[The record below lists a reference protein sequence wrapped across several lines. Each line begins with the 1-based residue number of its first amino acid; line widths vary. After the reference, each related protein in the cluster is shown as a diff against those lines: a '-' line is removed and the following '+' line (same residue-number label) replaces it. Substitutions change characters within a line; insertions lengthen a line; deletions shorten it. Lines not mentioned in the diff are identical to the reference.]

1 MKKNLFFG
9 LFATMVLL
17 LTTACQKENDLL
29 GNGEATISFE
39 ISTPQM
45 ATRAFSDGATATQLQ
60 YAVYDEQGN
69 PIQRLSSDE
78 AKFEPVTIEDFNG
91 KRTINIQLAA
101 GKKYNVLFWA
111 SAPNSPYS
119 VNYTTKELS
128 VDYTKT
134 VCNSDA
140 NDAFYCYKSVTVDA
154 TKSEPVTL
162 TRPFA
167 QLNIGTNDLN
177 KLDGVKAD
185 KTRVAVTGIYETLNL
200 ATKRLGGDINAVRTF
215 ALAARPVDTDA
226 TVGEFPVA
234 DYDYLA
240 MAYLLVGEEKKV
252 VNVEFSY
259 GDDDAVKTRTFT
271 NIPVIA
277 NHRTNIYGALL
288 TNNIGFD
295 VEIDKDFDGD
305 AVSTEAEKLV
315 VAAQTGGTYTLT
327 EDIILTEALNVTA
340 EFTLDLNGKTISGAF
355 VKGTDNAL
363 INIDNGA
370 KLTIV
375 GGVVENT
382 EENGAAT
389 IRNAGNLVLNGV
401 EIKGAPVADGSY
413 PDYAV
418 YTSGSLVVEEGT
430 KISSDRGAI
439 SMQNG
444 ANVIINGGN
453 IEVTDALGT
462 RLLTA
467 HVIYAYGSASKLT
480 INDGNFSMKYAA
492 TGNLGASVI
501 CPAGATIKVYGGNFY
516 YAGTQGNQSGIFQ
529 NYMGYGAPVDVYGG
543 IYNDNTV
550 TKSGNLAEG
559 YKAVESNGKWVVVAE
574 DVDAVVSTQEA
585 LNNATFADD
594 ATIVLTA
601 GEYVL
606 PDNAQGKT
614 FTIQGTNNPADVRLT
629 AENDGASE
637 GNCDYSLRGSNVTF
651 NNITVTTTGTYF
663 PGYAY
668 MEGTFNNCIING
680 VYAVYR
686 SSSFNDCTFN
696 VSGDLY
702 NLWTWGGEE
711 VNLNN
716 CTFNCDGKAV
726 LLYGTANT
734 KLTAN
739 NCTFN
744 DNGDDTVT
752 GKAAIEIGNDY
763 NKSYELVVNN
773 ATVNGFAINPEGYNT
788 GSKLWANKNSMGPD
802 KLKVTI
808 DGENGYKVIATERIE
823 NMAGTTYNGD
833 FFENTINDALY
844 FNNWELNGDATIY
857 VDRKYGAIILENV
870 SGDLNGNVIE
880 INNQDNSVMVLQDC
894 NFTLED
900 GMKLIKS
907 VKTIYQVF
915 MSNITINGEKLTQ
928 ATAAQYLENVG
939 WYQVVEEI

>member
-9 LFATMVLL
+9 LFATMMLL

-45 ATRAFSDGATATQLQ
+45 ATRAFSDGTTATQLQ
-60 YAVYDEQGN
+60 YAVYDANNERITRIA
-69 PIQRLSSDE
+69 P
-78 AKFEPVTIEDFNG
+78 ATTTING
-91 KRTINIQLAA
+91 STQVNIQLAA
-101 GKKYNVLFWA
+101 GKTYKVLFWA
-111 SAPNSPYS
+111 ANEDAPYTIDFENLKMN
-119 VNYTTKELS
+119 VNYTGAVSNDERR
-128 VDYTKT
+128 
-134 VCNSDA
+134 
-140 NDAFYCYKSVTVDA
+140 DAFYCYYEVTADR
-154 TKSEPVTL
+154 TKTENVTL

-167 QLNIGTNDLN
+167 QLNIGTNDFD
-177 KLDGVKAD
+177 KLDGVSAE
-185 KTRVAVTGIYETLNL
+185 KTSVKVDVFSTLNFVDGSVEGQKDDQL
-200 ATKRLGGDINAVRTF
+200 F
-215 ALAARPVDTDA
+215 ALNAIPSANEKFPVD
-226 TVGEFPVA
+226 G
-234 DYDYLA
+234 YDYLA
-240 MAYLLVGEEKKV
+240 MNYLLVGMNKKV
-252 VNVEFSY
+252 VDVEFSY
-259 GDDDAVKTRTFT
+259 GNESKTETRTFT
-271 NIPVIA
+271 GIPVMA
-277 NHRTNIYGALL
+277 NYRTNIYGALL

-295 VEIDKDFDGD
+295 VEIEEGFDGD
-305 AVSTEAEKLV
+305 ANTIEDDLN
-315 VAAQTGGTYTLT
+315 VAAQLGGTYTLT
-327 EDIILTEALNVTA
+327 GDVELTSTLNVTT

-355 VKGTDNAL
+355 VKGADNAL

-382 EENGAAT
+382 EVNGAAT

-401 EIKGAPVADGSY
+401 EIKGAPIADGSY

-439 SMQNG
+439 NMQDG

-462 RLLTA
+462 RSLTA

-614 FTIQGTNNPADVRLT
+614 FTIQGTNNPADVKLT

-637 GNCDYSLRGSNVTF
+637 GNCDYSLRGSKVTF

-696 VSGDLY
+696 VSGNWY

-788 GSKLWANKNSMGPD
+788 GSTLWANKNSMGPD

-823 NMAGTTYNGD
+823 NMAGTTYSGD

-844 FNNWELNGDATIY
+844 FNNWVLNENATIK
-857 VDRKYGAIILENV
+857 VNRTYGAIILENV
-870 SGDLNGNVIE
+870 SGALNGNVIE
-880 INNQDNSVMVLQDC
+880 IDNQNNSVMVLQDC
-894 NFTLED
+894 NFTLKKD
-900 GMKLIKS
+900 QKLIKS
-907 VKTIYQVF
+907 VNTIYQVF